1 MPKLS
6 DIWASVRPRL
16 QSRMLIAAGGVV
28 GVLFLVFRGG
38 GQGASGGLTFTA
50 RRGPLDIQVV
60 EGGSIQA
67 LEFQEIKCEARVGY
81 QGIKI
86 LKIVEEG
93 YQVTDDD
100 IRTNKVLV
108 ELDSSELQKQ
118 ITQQEIQCQSAAA
131 SFTDA
136 QQAYEIQLNQNT
148 SDIRAAEQKARF
160 ARMDFEKY
168 LGEEAAD
175 KVVAQL
181 GLDQMMA
188 AAETNQALAASP
200 PPAPT
205 EATHSGTAATATP
218 LLALSNTNKLNEN
231 MNEVVVLV
239 PPGGDPPPTNAAPNH
254 ASSPAAAQPAGS
266 KPAPETAP
274 PAPALLV
281 DFSQYASLDKLSDG
295 EAMQK
300 LRKMQDDKQTA
311 EKELRQAETKLE
323 GTRRLL
329 EKGFLTKTD
338 FQQDDIGF
346 DNSKLKLQ
354 SAETAERLFL
364 KYEFPKTAEETLSK
378 YAEAVRELDRARKA
392 AVSKMAQA
400 EAKLKS
406 AQGQYNIQ
414 SRQFKDLK
422 EQLAKCVITAKKPGL
437 VVYGG
442 AGQEMIFYGDQERIR
457 EGATVRERQSIITIP
472 DMTKMSVKVKIHES
486 YIKKIRKGQKARITV
501 DAFADKVLTG
511 EVSKV
516 GVLPDSQNMWAN
528 PDMKVYLTTVDIDG
542 THDWLKPGMSAKV
555 EILANQLT
563 NVVYVP
569 VQSVALDAGKQV
581 CYVAGGLKPERR
593 EVEIG
598 DASDEFVEIKSGLKE
613 GEKVLLRPPGT
624 ITAATSERE
633 KAPASPAPPATAS
646 PPAAKP

>member
-1 MPKLS
+1 MPKLRE
-6 DIWASVRPRL
+6 IWAAIRPR
-16 QSRMLIAAGGVV
+16 RRVRVAIAAGGVV
-28 GVLFLVFRGG
+28 ILLFLVFRGG
-38 GQGASGGLTFTA
+38 GKGAGGGLTFTA

-60 EGGSIQA
+60 EGGSLQA

-93 YQVTDDD
+93 YQVTDED

-131 SFTDA
+131 SLIDA

-160 ARMDFEKY
+160 ARMDFGKY
-168 LGEEAAD
+168 LGEETAD
-175 KVVAQL
+175 KVVDQL
-181 GLDQMMA
+181 GLDQLLA
-188 AAETNQALAASP
+188 AAETNRALATPPTPDPPKAVNPQPGTTPVATQTLLPDTNKLTGHVTVWVTVP
-200 PPAPT
+200 PPANEVQPT
-205 EATHSGTAATATP
+205 NGTSTAPQSPAATPPASPDPAADTATP
-218 LLALSNTNKLNEN
+218 
-231 MNEVVVLV
+231 
-239 PPGGDPPPTNAAPNH
+239 
-254 ASSPAAAQPAGS
+254 
-266 KPAPETAP
+266 
-274 PAPALLV
+274 APAVLV
-281 DFSQYASLDKLSDG
+281 DFSKYASLDKLSDG

-300 LRKMQDDKQTA
+300 LRKLQDDKQTT

-378 YAEAVRELDRARKA
+378 YSEAVRELDRARKA
-392 AVSKMAQA
+392 AISKMAQA

-406 AQGQYNIQ
+406 AQGQNNIQ
-414 SRQFKDLK
+414 SRQLKEFK
-422 EQLAKCVITAKKPGL
+422 EQLAKCVITAQKPGL

-442 AGQEMIFYGDQERIR
+442 AGQGMIFYGDQERIR

-472 DMTKMSVKVKIHES
+472 DMTKMSVKVKIHET
-486 YIKKIRKGQKARITV
+486 YIKKVQKGQKARITV

-511 EVSKV
+511 EVAKV

-528 PDMKVYLTTVDIDG
+528 PDMKVYLTTVNIDG

-555 EILANQLT
+555 EILAHHLT

-569 VQSVALDAGKQV
+569 VQSVALAGGKQV
-581 CYVAGGLKPERR
+581 CYVAGGLKPDRR
-593 EVEIG
+593 EVQIG
-598 DASDEFVEIKSGLKE
+598 EANDEFVEIKSGLKE
-613 GEKVLLRPPGT
+613 GEVVLLRPPGAGSGLAVAQSEKP
-624 ITAATSERE
+624 AA
-633 KAPASPAPPATAS
+633 APAVPL
-646 PPAAKP
+646 AAKP

>member
-1 MPKLS
+1 MPKLGEM
-6 DIWASVRPRL
+6 WASLRPR
-16 QSRMLIAAGGVV
+16 RRVRAAIAVGG
-28 GVLFLVFRGG
+28 GLFLLFLVFRGG
-38 GQGASGGLTFTA
+38 SKGVGGGLTFTA

-93 YQVTDDD
+93 YQVTEED

-131 SFTDA
+131 SLTDA

-160 ARMDFEKY
+160 ARMDFGKY
-168 LGEEAAD
+168 LGEDTAD
-175 KVVAQL
+175 KVVNQL
-181 GLDQMMA
+181 GLDQLMA
-188 AAETNQALAASP
+188 AAETNRALATPPAPDPPKAVNSQPGTLPVATQTFPGTNGLTEHATAWVTVPPLANETPSANGAP
-200 PPAPT
+200 PPAQ
-205 EATHSGTAATATP
+205 
-218 LLALSNTNKLNEN
+218 
-231 MNEVVVLV
+231 
-239 PPGGDPPPTNAAPNH
+239 
-254 ASSPAAAQPAGS
+254 SPAA
-266 KPAPETAP
+266 TP
-274 PAPALLV
+274 PASPDPAADAAPATPAVLV

-300 LRKMQDDKQTA
+300 LRKLQDDKQTA
-311 EKELRQAETKLE
+311 EKELRQAETQLE
-323 GTRRLL
+323 GTKRLL
-329 EKGFLTKTD
+329 DKGFVTKTD
-338 FQQDDIGF
+338 FQQADIGF

-354 SAETAERLFL
+354 SAGTAERLFL

-392 AVSKMAQA
+392 AISKMAQA

-406 AQGQYNIQ
+406 AQGQNNIQ
-414 SRQFKDLK
+414 SRQFKEFK
-422 EQLAKCVITAKKPGL
+422 EQLAKCVITAQKPGL

-442 AGQEMIFYGDQERIR
+442 AGQDMVFYGDQERIR

-472 DMTKMSVKVKIHES
+472 DMTKMSVKVKIHET
-486 YIKKIRKGQKARITV
+486 YIKKVQKGQKARITV

-511 EVSKV
+511 EVTKV

-528 PDMKVYLTTVDIDG
+528 PDMKVYLTTVNIDG
-542 THDWLKPGMSAKV
+542 TNDWLKPGMSAKV
-555 EILANQLT
+555 EILANHLT

-569 VQSVALDAGKQV
+569 VQAVALDAGKQV
-581 CYVAGGLKPERR
+581 CYVAGGLKPARR
-593 EVEIG
+593 EVQIG
-598 DASDEFVEIKSGLKE
+598 EANDEFVEIKSGLKE
-613 GEKVLLRPPGT
+613 GEVVLLRPPGAGSGPAVAQSEKP
-624 ITAATSERE
+624 AAVP
-633 KAPASPAPPATAS
+633 APA
-646 PPAAKP
+646 PAAKP